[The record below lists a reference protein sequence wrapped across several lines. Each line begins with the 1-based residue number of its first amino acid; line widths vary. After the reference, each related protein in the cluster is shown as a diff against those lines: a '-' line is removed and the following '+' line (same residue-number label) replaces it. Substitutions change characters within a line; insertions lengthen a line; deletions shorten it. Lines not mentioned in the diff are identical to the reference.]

1 MQLKRRNLL
10 KGVLAVG
17 AAPALASS
25 AGDKSEPKK
34 IVQIRPGFYSVN
46 GWVVTEQELRN
57 LREDGVC

>member
-25 AGDKSEPKK
+25 GNETAEPKK
-34 IVQIRPGFYSVN
+34 VVQIRPGFYSVN

-57 LREDGVC
+57 LRKDGIC